1 MTNNDINNLLSGLV
15 LLLISFLM
23 FVFKKKIVKNAPEK
37 SSIWH
42 FSKEQRINR
51 LIIGIIFAFISGIVL
66 ITIALF

>member
-23 FVFKKKIVKNAPEK
+23 FVFRKKIVKNASEK